1 MKRMALILTI
11 FLCTTI
17 CIAQRRPQD
26 PTPEELAKIYAAVPK
41 KATAKPLK
49 PRRMLV
55 LTYQSHEHGRYA
67 GEKALEIMARQT
79 GAYELEFVRSKEEM
93 VDIVV
98 PEVLKNYDAVCVN
111 NSTGGEGNAKNG
123 KTFVENIS
131 DYVAAGGGLVGIH
144 SATDNRLGE
153 VFGGFFCG
161 HPWSENVGIMIDDPK
176 HTLTKVFQGQG
187 FMIHDEIYQFNRI
200 YSRENLRILISL
212 DMTKCI
218 DKGQREDGDNAV
230 AWVKQHGKG
239 RVFYCSL
246 GHRKEI
252 FQNADLMQFYLDG
265 IQFALGDIKADMTP
279 SGPLDKPKIVRKSF
293 KAENGMFEGYI
304 VDWQY
309 AGPYLSD
316 HPFDEK
322 FAPEVNSGNNVEW
335 KQVSFSPQNRRP
347 YVVDF
352 EKIQSMM
359 GDNRSV
365 YLRTN
370 VYSPESQKVT
380 MVTGSDDG
388 IKVWLN
394 GKVVQA
400 KNTSRGFNPDSDKV
414 DVTLNKGWNEI
425 LAKVTQGGGGW
436 AASMALKVKDKKL
449 SGLKCRAELRSN
461 RSKD

>member
-1 MKRMALILTI
+1 MKRMALILSI

-17 CIAQRRPQD
+17 CSAQRRPQD
-26 PTPEELAKIYAAVPK
+26 PTPGELAKIKAAVPK
-41 KATAKPLK
+41 KASEKPQK
-49 PRRMLV
+49 PRKMLV
-55 LTYQSHEHGRYA
+55 LTYQGHEEGRYA
-67 GEKALEIMARQT
+67 LEKALEIMAEQT
-79 GAYELEFVRSKEEM
+79 GAFEPTFVRSKEEM
-93 VDIVV
+93 VEVVV
-98 PEVLKNYDAVCVN
+98 PETLKQYDAVFLN

-123 KTFVENIS
+123 KTFVENIN
-131 DYVAAGGGLVGIH
+131 DYVTAGGGLAGNH
-144 SATDNRLGE
+144 GATDNKLGE

-161 HPWSENVGIMIDDPK
+161 HPWSENVGIMIDDSD
-176 HTLTKVFQGQG
+176 HRLTRVFQGKG
-187 FMIHDEIYQFNRI
+187 FMIPDEIYQFTRI
-200 YSRENLRILISL
+200 YSREKLRVLLSL
-212 DMTKCI
+212 DMTKCE
-218 DKGQREDGDNAV
+218 DKGEREDGDNPV
-230 AWVKQHGKG
+230 AWVKKLGKG
-239 RVFYCSL
+239 RIFYCSL

-265 IQFALGDIKADMTP
+265 IQFALGDLKADMTP
-279 SGPLDKPKIVRKSF
+279 SGPLDKPKIVRKPF

-316 HPFDEK
+316 QPFDEK
-322 FAPEVNSGNNVEW
+322 FAPEVDSGKNVEW
-335 KQVSFSPQNRRP
+335 KQVLVSPQNRHP

-365 YLRTN
+365 YVRTN

-394 GKVVQA
+394 GEVVQA
-400 KNTSRGFNPDSDKV
+400 KNTTRGFNPDSDIV
-414 DVTLNKGWNEI
+414 DITLNKGWNKI

-436 AASMALKVKDKKL
+436 AASMALKAKDGKL
-449 SGLKCRAELRSN
+449 SGLKCRAEV
-461 RSKD
+461 RSKH